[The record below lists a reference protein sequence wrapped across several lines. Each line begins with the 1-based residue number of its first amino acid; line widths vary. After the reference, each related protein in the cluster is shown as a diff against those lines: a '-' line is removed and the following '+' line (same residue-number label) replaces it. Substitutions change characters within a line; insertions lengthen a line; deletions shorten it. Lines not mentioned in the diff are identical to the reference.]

1 MSTPAS
7 VGRHPI
13 HPILVALPIGLWV
26 FSVVA
31 DLIFQLGWGRAVW
44 KDVAFYSLGGG
55 IVGALLAVI
64 PGFIDFLSITDAR
77 ARQVGVTHMVANLI
91 ALVIFGASFW
101 LRWIDTIG
109 FLPVGLSLFGLA
121 ALGVAGW
128 FGGELVFVHNMGV
141 TPPRAAARHQSA
153 PVSQRR
159 RASGG

>member
-7 VGRHPI
+7 IRRHPL

-31 DLIFQLGWGRAVW
+31 DLIFQLGWGRAIW
-44 KDVAFYSLGGG
+44 KDVAFYTLGGG
-55 IVGALLAVI
+55 VVGALLAAV

-101 LRWIDTIG
+101 LRWIDTVG
-109 FLPVGLSLFGLA
+109 VLPVACSIAGLV
-121 ALGVAGW
+121 ALGAAGW
-128 FGGELVFVHNMGV
+128 FGGELVFVHGMGV
-141 TPPRAAARHQSA
+141 KPPKASSRQAGSS
-153 PVSQRR
+153 SQRR
-159 RASGG
+159 IA